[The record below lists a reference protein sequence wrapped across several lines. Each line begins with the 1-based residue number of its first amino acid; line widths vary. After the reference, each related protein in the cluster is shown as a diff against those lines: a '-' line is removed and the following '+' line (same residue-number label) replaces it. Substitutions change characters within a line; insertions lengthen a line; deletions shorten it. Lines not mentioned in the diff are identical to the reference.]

1 MVRRIT
7 RCCDSQQVGVPGLS
21 TFSLRSAARGSWG
34 VVFTC
39 LLLAGRERELGDPDL
54 AEDWI
59 FFWGEISGVFFFIL
73 DLCLWAFFLPFLQRL
88 FSMLLPIWWDFWSIS
103 CSSGDLLD

>member
-59 FFWGEISGVFFFIL
+59 FFWGEISGVFFHTGFVL
-73 DLCLWAFFLPFLQRL
+73 VGFLP
-88 FSMLLPIWWDFWSIS
+88 SIFAAS
-103 CSSGDLLD
+103 L